1 MPTVS
6 KILAPHDNLIDFLT
20 FLIDILLLSDL
31 DCNDICN
38 ANLRTKLELNATWK
52 TPAHAEKSTY
62 IFGVS
67 LYFDY
72 F

>member
-38 ANLRTKLELNATWK
+38 ANLLTKLEFAASRK
-52 TPAHAEKSTY
+52 TPALVVKQTTFVE
-62 IFGVS
+62 F
-67 LYFDY
+67 
-72 F
+72 